1 MMVHDNVQSVGDY
14 DGMDSGKFNDDYD
27 NMGFTRRQQA
37 NDNWLLVNQLM
48 TNWGLTKTLSFD
60 AGASYN
66 VVKGSEPDRRINNL
80 RKAAEGYTLL
90 EGKIGRAHV

>member
-1 MMVHDNVQSVGDY
+1 MIIGYLS
-14 DGMDSGKFNDDYD
+14 
-27 NMGFTRRQQA
+27 
-37 NDNWLLVNQLM
+37 
-48 TNWGLTKTLSFD
+48 KTLSFD

-90 EGKIGRAHV
+90 EGNSQQRYFSELNENDLNVKAGLTYRLADDQEEISNIRIGYNGRFVMILKLRNII

>member
-37 NDNWLLVNQLM
+37 NDNWLLVQN
-48 TNWGLTKTLSFD
+48 
-60 AGASYN
+60 
-66 VVKGSEPDRRINNL
+66 
-80 RKAAEGYTLL
+80 AEF
-90 EGKIGRAHV
+90 